1 MTDPLEA
8 LNRSLR
14 VTGEL
19 IDNINEADW
28 GVSTPCPQWNLGELV
43 DHLIGSLNRFA
54 TALDVPPGNE
64 RPASAAEAYREVAVR
79 VATAFG
85 APGALEREVRVPI
98 GAVPAAMGLQLL
110 SVEVIAHGW
119 DIARASGQRPGFDD
133 ADIES
138 AIAFSRSAF
147 AKIPKERQP
156 FAAPQ
161 PVPDGAPA
169 ADRLAGLL
177 GRTVTEAS

>member
-1 MTDPLEA
+1 MTNPLDA
-8 LNRSLR
+8 LNRSIR

-19 IDNINEADW
+19 IDNINESDW
-28 GVSTPCPQWNLGELV
+28 GAPTPCTQWNLGELV

-54 TALDVPPGNE
+54 TALDVPAGNE
-64 RPASAAEAYREVAVR
+64 PPASAAEAYREVAER
-79 VATAFG
+79 VSGAFA
-85 APGALEREVRVPI
+85 APGTLEREVRVPI
-98 GAVPAAMGLQLL
+98 GTVPAAMALQLL

-119 DIARASGQRPGFDD
+119 DIARASGQRPGFDE
-133 ADIES
+133 ADVEA
-138 AIAFSRSAF
+138 AIAFSQAAF
-147 AKIPKERQP
+147 AQIPPDRQP

-177 GRTVTEAS
+177 GRTVTTEG